1 MWQKI
6 MAVLAALALMLVTA
20 RAASAHTPIFVEH
33 DITTPEQAWP
43 VSDYQ
48 ISWAFYAR
56 LAPAN
61 APQYYALEGRAGD
74 RLTANLEVPKI
85 AGLENFRPA
94 LAVIGPGLP
103 AFDAPRGLIMPEG
116 YGGMLVN
123 DSGVTPRAQF
133 DEPFSQTSYYRGPQ
147 LDMQLPQTGR
157 YYVVVQDETGGTG
170 KYTLAIGTR
179 EVFGGGDPN
188 WAQKLRAF
196 FSDAGQD
203 PVAQPTPQPA
213 FSVDWPLLPVLLPMW
228 FKS

>member
-1 MWQKI
+1 MRFKVI
-6 MAVLAALALMLVTA
+6 AMVIGLFAVLVSARVAA
-20 RAASAHTPIFVEH
+20 AHTPIFVER

-43 VSDYQ
+43 VGDYQ

-61 APQYYALEGRAGD
+61 APQYYAIEGRAGD

-103 AFDAPRGLIMPEG
+103 VFDAQRGLIVPEG

-123 DSGVTPRAQF
+123 DSGATPRAQF

-147 LDMQLPQTGR
+147 LDVQLPQTGR

-188 WAQKLRAF
+188 WMQKLRTF
-196 FSDAGQD
+196 FDSAGQD
-203 PVAQPTPQPA
+203 PAPQLEPTVARL
-213 FSVDWPLLPVLLPMW
+213 PLLPVFLPMW
-228 FKS
+228 YKS